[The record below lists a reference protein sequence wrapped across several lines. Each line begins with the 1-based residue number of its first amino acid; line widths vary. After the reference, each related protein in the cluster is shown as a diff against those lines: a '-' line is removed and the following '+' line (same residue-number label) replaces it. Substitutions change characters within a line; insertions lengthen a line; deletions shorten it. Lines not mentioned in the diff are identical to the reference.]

1 MLALSGGADSV
12 VLFDIL
18 AKLRIP
24 LKYHLSALY
33 VNHGISVH
41 APVWGRFC
49 ANLCEKQEIPFS
61 EVSVTLDRCSG
72 ESLEAS
78 ARTAR
83 YRVFSQ
89 QATDFMVLA
98 HHLDDQAE
106 TVMLQLLRGAGVK
119 GLSAMPERRVGD
131 GQMAML
137 RPLLEI
143 TRNEILGYA
152 RHRELEW
159 MEDESNLDAKYDRNF
174 LRHRVLPKLGERFP
188 GYRTALLRVSR
199 HAAEAT
205 ALLDELACDDAA
217 SVFRE
222 GYLMIAPLRKLS
234 AMRAKNLLRWH
245 LDELGLPMPSAVRLD
260 EVLRQ
265 VTQAG
270 HDAQLRVS
278 IGTHEIRRYR
288 DRLYV
293 LPLVVEKIP
302 NYRMDWNFQEKLV
315 LPGGTLRF
323 EYCRGHGISLA
334 KLKEGRCEVRSRSG
348 KDTLR
353 PDCRRPARSLKNLL
367 QEAGVPPW
375 ERSGLPL
382 LYCGGWLVWGQR
394 IGVDC
399 AFQAMPDEDGVL
411 AIFL

>member
-1 MLALSGGADSV
+1 M
-12 VLFDIL
+12 
-18 AKLRIP
+18 
-24 LKYHLSALY
+24 
-33 VNHGISVH
+33 
-41 APVWGRFC
+41 
-49 ANLCEKQEIPFS
+49 
-61 EVSVTLDRCSG
+61 
-72 ESLEAS
+72 
-78 ARTAR
+78 
-83 YRVFSQ
+83 
-89 QATDFMVLA
+89 
-98 HHLDDQAE
+98 
-106 TVMLQLLRGAGVK
+106 
-119 GLSAMPERRVGD
+119 RVGD
-131 GQMAML
+131 GQMVML

-152 RHRELEW
+152 RHRGLQW

-188 GYRTALLRVSR
+188 GYRAALLRVSR

-205 ALLDELACDDAA
+205 ALLDELASDDAA
-217 SVFRE
+217 SVFHD
-222 GYLMIAPLRKLS
+222 GYLRIERLRRLS
-234 AMRAKNLLRWH
+234 SMRARNLLRWH
-245 LDELGLPMPSAVRLD
+245 LDKLGIPMPSAAHL
-260 EVLRQ
+260 EEILRQ
-265 VTQAG
+265 VTQA
-270 HDAQLRVS
+270 HADAQLRVS

-293 LPLVVEKIP
+293 LPLLVEP
-302 NYRMDWNFQEKLV
+302 PREFRMDWNFQDELV
-315 LPGGTLRF
+315 LPGGRLRF
-323 EYCRGHGISLA
+323 ESCRGQGISLS

-382 LYCGGWLVWGQR
+382 LYCGGRLVWGQW

-411 AIFL
+411 AIYL